1 MTLHTFLS
9 FIGWF
14 VLIIIPRSDI
24 IAIYFFQEDTVL
36 SFSASKRQLLKDN
49 RGGVWSVFGIAC
61 LCAACFFVPYMIWDG
76 GYFTYFGDFN
86 VQQIPFYQLCHNA
99 IRNGEWGW
107 SFGTDLG
114 ANFIGSYTFYTITSP
129 FFWLTLPFPNT
140 WVPFF
145 MGPLLILKFGCS
157 ALTAF
162 LFIRRFTRKKETA
175 QLGALLYAFS
185 GFSLYN
191 VFFNHFHEAI
201 VFFPL
206 LLLAFEM
213 LMTENKRGVFAVAVA
228 ICAAVN
234 YFFFV
239 GMLVFGIIYFVLRLV
254 SRAIKPSASQI
265 FALFFEAI
273 LGMLIAFAVLWP
285 SYLAIAGN
293 SRVSEIDLGWNSI
306 LFGKESIYANVFEVF
321 FFPPDLPARPVFF
334 PEADVKWSSLGA
346 WMPVFS
352 MVGVFTYCAAKKG
365 SWLKRIIITCA
376 VMAFV
381 PILNSAFYMFNN
393 AYYVRWFYMPILMMA
408 LATALAIEEN
418 GADWKQG
425 FKRVSLITLIIT
437 AVVGF
442 FPQTVE
448 NEDGEKGLMFGL
460 FTEPDN
466 IMYIARFWITC
477 GVAIGGLVVLALI
490 LKERKRNLK
499 KFLRNGI
506 ICVTVLTVG
515 FANFYIA
522 SGKSHSY
529 THEMVVDT
537 LIEGELKLEGN
548 PDTFRIDTYSCMD
561 NSGMFLGY
569 SSINAFHSIV
579 PSSIM
584 EFYESVGENRDV
596 ASRPETDTW
605 AIRSLL
611 SVKYLIQATDEES
624 FIDEYGN
631 PKMPG
636 FEYLTTENGF
646 DVYKNTNFIGYGF
659 SYDCYMTEEQFETY
673 GHIERSKMLNR
684 AILLTDEQVQK
695 YGKMLSSLS
704 EYYEKPQNNVSTSYF
719 EIKKEIKR
727 RGETSATSF
736 KTGKNSF
743 KATVERDKP
752 NLVFFSV
759 PYDEGW
765 SATVNGKPVEV
776 EKVNVG
782 FMAVA
787 VPAGQ
792 SEIVFTY
799 KTPGLSLGITV
810 SAVALVVLAIYI
822 TAVFIWRKKH
832 PVNVNYPE
840 GDELLEKWVM
850 DENCELLSLEPAE
863 EDNIIPQES
872 ENREEENSVD
882 E

>member
-1 MTLHTFLS
+1 
-9 FIGWF
+9 
-14 VLIIIPRSDI
+14 
-24 IAIYFFQEDTVL
+24 
-36 SFSASKRQLLKDN
+36 
-49 RGGVWSVFGIAC
+49 
-61 LCAACFFVPYMIWDG
+61 MILDG

-86 VQQIPFYQLCHNA
+86 VQQIPFYQLCHDA

-107 SFGTDLG
+107 SFTTDLG

-129 FFWLTLPFPNT
+129 FFWLTLPFPNS

-162 LFIRRFTRKKETA
+162 LYIRRFTRKRETA

-213 LMTENKRGVFAVAVA
+213 LMTENKRGVFAITVAV
-228 ICAAVN
+228 CAVVN

-239 GMLVFGIIYFVLRLV
+239 GMLVFGIIYFVIRLI
-254 SRAIKPSASQI
+254 SRAIKPRASQI

-273 LGMLIAFAVLWP
+273 LGMLIAFVVLWP

-346 WMPVFS
+346 WMPIFS

-365 SWLKRIIITCA
+365 NWLKRIIITCA

-381 PILNSAFYMFNN
+381 PVLNSAFYLFND

-408 LATALAIEEN
+408 LATVLAIEDKET
-418 GADWKQG
+418 DWRKG
-425 FKRVSLITLIIT
+425 FTRVGIITLIIT
-437 AVVGF
+437 LVVGF
-442 FPQTVE
+442 FPQMVE
-448 NEDGEKGLMFGL
+448 NEEGEKGLMFGL
-460 FTEPDN
+460 YTEPDN
-466 IMYIARFWITC
+466 IMYVARFWITC
-477 GVAIGGLVVLALI
+477 AVAIGGLAILAIL
-490 LKERKRNLK
+490 LKERKNNLNR
-499 KFLRNGI
+499 FLKNSI

-515 FANFYIA
+515 FSNFYIA

-537 LIEGELKLEGN
+537 LIEGELKLDGD

-579 PSSIM
+579 PVSIM
-584 EFYESVGENRDV
+584 EFYESVGESRDV
-596 ASRPETDTW
+596 ASRPDTDSW
-605 AIRSLL
+605 ALRSLL

-624 FIDEYGN
+624 FLDEYGS

-636 FEYLTTENGF
+636 FEYVKTENGF
-646 DVYKNTNFIGYGF
+646 DVYENTNYIGYGF
-659 SYDCYMTEEQFETY
+659 SYDAYMTESQYDSY
-673 GHIERSKMLNR
+673 GSIEKSKMLCR
-684 AILLTDEQVQK
+684 AIVLSDEQVEK
-695 YGKMLSSLS
+695 YGDMMQNLS
-704 EYYEKPQNNVSTSYF
+704 EYYKEPQNNVSTSYF
-719 EIKKEIKR
+719 EIKKEMKR
-727 RGETSATSF
+727 RAETSATSF
-736 KTGKNSF
+736 ETGKNSF
-743 KATVERDKP
+743 KATVKRDAP

-765 SATVNGKPVEV
+765 SATVNGKAVEV

-787 VPAGQ
+787 VPEGE

-799 KTPGLSLGITV
+799 KTTGLSLGIVV
-810 SAVALVVLAIYI
+810 SSSALATLVIYLAVVYV
-822 TAVFIWRKKH
+822 WRKKH
-832 PVNVNYPE
+832 PATSEYPE
-840 GDELLEKWVM
+840 GEEFLLRWENDEAE
-850 DENCELLSLEPAE
+850 ESLENLIEEIALCSEDE
-863 EDNIIPQES
+863 EDK
-872 ENREEENSVD
+872 D
-882 E
+882 DC